1 MNTTTQQTPAVYAI
15 SNQSKNTIN
24 HSTSY
29 PKATPNIPT
38 RPTSLPYPP
47 TNKNIPKFKENF
59 KIQFASSALN
69 CGPPFPQINTQLAYI
84 HLKSN
89 AAPLQKSKLKHG
101 LL

>member
-69 CGPPFPQINTQLAYI
+69 HQHSIAYI
-84 HLKSN
+84 HLKNN